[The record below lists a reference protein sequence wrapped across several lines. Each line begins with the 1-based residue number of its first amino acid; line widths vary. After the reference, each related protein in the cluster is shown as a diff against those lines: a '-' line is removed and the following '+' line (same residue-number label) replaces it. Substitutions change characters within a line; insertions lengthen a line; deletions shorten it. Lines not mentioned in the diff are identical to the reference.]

1 MTQPPEPS
9 LPPPVVPPTVAPPT
23 VPPPPSPEPAFAW
36 RPARDRE
43 RNVASMIV
51 GLVLLAIGVW
61 YFLDQTLGI
70 TMPRI
75 RWADVWP
82 VFLIVIGA
90 FILIR
95 SAARRS

>member
-1 MTQPPEPS
+1 MTEPPEPPS
-9 LPPPVVPPTVAPPT
+9 PPSQPSWS
-23 VPPPPSPEPAFAW
+23 PSPEREAGFPW
-36 RPARDRE
+36 RPARDRD
-43 RNVASMIV
+43 RNVASMVV

-82 VFLIVIGA
+82 VILIAIGA